1 MLVAVLPLAVFGFGV
16 AWMMVGQTEAVQTDK
31 LAGTARALQVAVDR
45 VLDSQIAAIG
55 LLATD
60 VSLDDGDMAAF
71 QERARRA
78 VAAQPL
84 WRNAVLIDPQSHRML
99 VSVKPL
105 PGPATTSSEPEEVDA
120 VARSGRPAVGSVL
133 ARGKV
138 VREPL
143 VLFLAPVIRNGQ
155 VRYVITVGVT
165 TQALNSIFADQH
177 LPASWTGA
185 ILDDHLHLAGRSHDA
200 ERFVGK
206 PATPSL
212 ARHIEA
218 SASGMFNARTQEG
231 LEVDTVFSR
240 SPGSGWTVAIG
251 VPHAEVL
258 APIHAA
264 FVRLA
269 LAGAALM
276 VLALGATAFF
286 GRVIVRRRNAY
297 ERALHEDI
305 VERMRIERALRASEQ
320 RFRNFSDSS
329 ADWFWETDAA
339 LRFSFL
345 SQNFAEVVGIDPA
358 AVLGS
363 RRAELLARL
372 PPDAAPGA
380 AEHLAALEQRLPFRD
395 FEYRTVDDRGETRW
409 VSVSGLPYEDED
421 GRFAGYRGV
430 GQDITARKA
439 AEEAV
444 DRGNRLLRESIE
456 RIATG
461 FTIFDEHDR
470 LVICNEAYRDIY
482 ATSRDL
488 IVPGAS
494 FEEIVRRGAERGQ
507 YRGARG
513 DLEAWVRA
521 RVAQHQKADGA
532 AREQL
537 LDDGRWVLIV
547 ENRTPGGYIVGNRID
562 ITGLKK
568 AQEEVR
574 KLSLA
579 IEQSPASVIVTDLA
593 GRIEYVNHG
602 FVATTGYTSEEVLGR
617 NPSLLQSGLTP
628 RASYEAMWQALAR
641 RQAWRGE
648 FHNRR
653 RDGSIYIELAVI
665 TPVQQA
671 DGSVTHYVSVQE
683 DITERIRLGE
693 ELARH
698 RNRLEEQVISRT
710 AQLAEARDAAESANV
725 AKTAFL
731 ANMSHEIRTP
741 LNAITG
747 MAYLIRRAGVSPEQS
762 ARLDKIETAGRHL
775 LEIID
780 AVLDLSKIEVGKFSL
795 DESEVN
801 LAGIA
806 ANVVSMMSERAQAK
820 HLPLS
825 VEIEPQARRLLGDPT
840 RLQQALLNYASNA
853 IKFTQQ
859 GRVVLRAAVVE
870 EDEAGVLVRFEVE
883 DTGIGIAEDE
893 ARRLFNAFEQ
903 ADNSI
908 TRRFGGTGLGLAIT
922 LKLAH
927 LMGGDAGVHSRLGAG
942 STFWFTA
949 RLRKAGPR
957 LENTAPAPESAEH
970 RLRSVHAGARIL
982 LAEDEPVN
990 QEVTTELLRDVGLE
1004 VDLAND
1010 GLEAVEKAAS
1020 GRYDLV
1026 LMDLQMPRLDGLEA
1040 TRRIRARDP
1049 GVRLPILAMTANAF
1063 VEDKARCHE
1072 AGMDD
1077 FISKPVDADNL
1088 FETLA
1093 SWLDRK
1099 TAAAAPG

>member
-1 MLVAVLPLAVFGFGV
+1 ML
-16 AWMMVGQTEAVQTDK
+16 
-31 LAGTARALQVAVDR
+31 
-45 VLDSQIAAIG
+45 
-55 LLATD
+55 
-60 VSLDDGDMAAF
+60 
-71 QERARRA
+71 
-78 VAAQPL
+78 
-84 WRNAVLIDPQSHRML
+84 
-99 VSVKPL
+99 
-105 PGPATTSSEPEEVDA
+105 
-120 VARSGRPAVGSVL
+120 
-133 ARGKV
+133 
-138 VREPL
+138 
-143 VLFLAPVIRNGQ
+143 
-155 VRYVITVGVT
+155 
-165 TQALNSIFADQH
+165 
-177 LPASWTGA
+177 
-185 ILDDHLHLAGRSHDA
+185 
-200 ERFVGK
+200 
-206 PATPSL
+206 
-212 ARHIEA
+212 
-218 SASGMFNARTQEG
+218 
-231 LEVDTVFSR
+231 
-240 SPGSGWTVAIG
+240 
-251 VPHAEVL
+251 
-258 APIHAA
+258 
-264 FVRLA
+264 
-269 LAGAALM
+269 
-276 VLALGATAFF
+276 
-286 GRVIVRRRNAY
+286 
-297 ERALHEDI
+297 
-305 VERMRIERALRASEQ
+305 
-320 RFRNFSDSS
+320 
-329 ADWFWETDAA
+329 
-339 LRFSFL
+339 
-345 SQNFAEVVGIDPA
+345 
-358 AVLGS
+358 
-363 RRAELLARL
+363 
-372 PPDAAPGA
+372 
-380 AEHLAALEQRLPFRD
+380 
-395 FEYRTVDDRGETRW
+395 
-409 VSVSGLPYEDED
+409 
-421 GRFAGYRGV
+421 
-430 GQDITARKA
+430 
-439 AEEAV
+439 
-444 DRGNRLLRESIE
+444 
-456 RIATG
+456 
-461 FTIFDEHDR
+461 
-470 LVICNEAYRDIY
+470 
-482 ATSRDL
+482 
-488 IVPGAS
+488 
-494 FEEIVRRGAERGQ
+494 
-507 YRGARG
+507 
-513 DLEAWVRA
+513 
-521 RVAQHQKADGA
+521 
-532 AREQL
+532 
-537 LDDGRWVLIV
+537 
-547 ENRTPGGYIVGNRID
+547 
-562 ITGLKK
+562 
-568 AQEEVR
+568 
-574 KLSLA
+574 
-579 IEQSPASVIVTDLA
+579 
-593 GRIEYVNHG
+593 
-602 FVATTGYTSEEVLGR
+602 
-617 NPSLLQSGLTP
+617 
-628 RASYEAMWQALAR
+628 QALAR
-641 RQAWRGE
+641 RQAWTGE

-1004 VDLAND
+1004 VDLAHD

-1077 FISKPVDADNL
+1077 FISKPVDADIL
-1088 FETLA
+1088 FETLLH
-1093 SWLDRK
+1093 WLERK
-1099 TAAAAPG
+1099 AAAATV